1 MVKILCILKLLRTL
15 FKKKISPTCFR
26 LQRHNSGTV
35 KYLEQTFA
43 SGLACC
49 VLELCISSS
58 VTLSSHFIFPQVTSL
73 LRSYQLISAQLY

>member
-1 MVKILCILKLLRTL
+1 M
-15 FKKKISPTCFR
+15 
-26 LQRHNSGTV
+26 

>member
-1 MVKILCILKLLRTL
+1 M
-15 FKKKISPTCFR
+15 
-26 LQRHNSGTV
+26 

-43 SGLACC
+43 SGPACS

-58 VTLSSHFIFPQVTSL
+58 VTLSSHFIFPQVTSF